1 MTPFGKRLR
10 QIRAERGISQ
20 KEMAKAVGVSAAYLS
35 ALEHGHRGLPS
46 WALLQRIIAY
56 LNVIWDDADELQR
69 LALRSSPRVV
79 IDTSGLDPRA
89 TELANLLAVS
99 IGDLGRD
106 DLDHLIRRL
115 QALSDQTARSVRGP
129 SSAEK

>member
-1 MTPFGKRLR
+1 MTPFGERLR
-10 QIRAERGISQ
+10 ELRAERGISQ
-20 KEMAKAVGVSAAYLS
+20 KEMAEAVGVSAAYLS
-35 ALEHGHRGLPS
+35 ALEHGHRGVPS
-46 WALLQRIIAY
+46 WALLQAMIAY
-56 LNVIWDDADELQR
+56 LNVIWDDADDLQR
-69 LALRSSPRVV
+69 LALRSAPRVV
-79 IDTSGLDPRA
+79 IDTAGLDPRA

-129 SSAEK
+129 SLAEK